1 MADKKHVKSKHHSPQ
16 MPAGAHGH
24 ITSTHN
30 GTFHGVAYGGGTVY
44 LPAAQVEP
52 AEDEAPGSEE
62 GGSEGSEGSMGASL
76 EISEAIADIMS
87 RRRGKL
93 RA

>member
-1 MADKKHVKSKHHSPQ
+1 MADKKHVKSTHHSPH

-30 GTFHGVAYGGGTVY
+30 GVFHGVAYGGGTVY
-44 LPAAQVEP
+44 LPAAKVEP
-52 AEDEAPGSEE
+52 AEDEPAGAPEGSDDSMTASEE
-62 GGSEGSEGSMGASL
+62 MSEV
-76 EISEAIADIMS
+76 IADIMA

>member
-1 MADKKHVKSKHHSPQ
+1 MADKHVKSKHHSPH
-16 MPAGAHGH
+16 MPAGARGH

-52 AEDEAPGSEE
+52 AEDEAPDGEE
-62 GGSEGSEGSMGASL
+62 TGGTMGASS